1 MKHAPFVH
9 LHLHTHYSLLDGAI
23 RPEALFQKASQFKM
37 PALAITDHG
46 NMFGAIEFYQQACRH
61 GIKPIIGCEIY
72 MAPGSRYE
80 KDARS
85 GSDTFYHLILLAQN
99 QTGYKNLVYLV
110 SKGYLEGFYYRPR
123 IDKELLAEHNEG
135 LIALSACL
143 HGELATHI
151 LNKSYEKALQAA
163 SEYSAIFDNRRFYL
177 ELHENKIPEQKE
189 VNAQLIRIAQELSLP
204 LVATN
209 DCHYLEKS
217 EARAHDVLL
226 CLQTGKT
233 LDSPDRMQFST
244 DEFYFKSPEEM
255 ANLFS
260 YAPEALSNT
269 IEIAERCNLAFDL
282 DQTRFPAFQG
292 PPGVSLND
300 HLRSLSCAG
309 LGERLHHYR
318 ARSDY
323 DALATRYQQ
332 RLDEELAIIEK
343 TGFTDYFL
351 IVADFVG
358 YAKKHGI
365 PVGPGRGSAAGSLVA
380 YALNIT
386 EVDPI
391 TYGLLFERFLNPE
404 RISPPDID
412 IDFCKERRDEIIE
425 YVTSKY
431 SKDNVAQIITFGK
444 MQAKGV
450 LRDVGRVLG
459 MPYKD
464 VDRIAKLI
472 PNVLN
477 ITLTDAL
484 KQEPRLREMM
494 EQSEGVRDL
503 FTLSLSLEGLPR
515 HASTHAAGIVIAD
528 RPLIDYL
535 PLYRG
540 QNNEVVTQY
549 AMNDV
554 GKIGL
559 IKFDFLGLKTL
570 TVIEKCLQL
579 INQGRDTQL
588 TTDALPL
595 DDAATYAMLSGGATD
610 GVFQLESQGM
620 KDLVVKL
627 RPENIWDLIAL
638 LALYRPGP
646 LGSGMVDDFIKRK
659 RGDIPI
665 TYELPELKEILAETY
680 GVILYQEQVMHIA
693 STLANFSLGD
703 ADLLRRAMGKKKSDV
718 MEAQKEKFL
727 LGAKKNRINPK
738 KAEQIFNQM
747 AKFAEY
753 GFNKSHSTA
762 YALIAFY
769 TAYLKTHHP
778 VEFMAALLTCE
789 MDNNDKILR
798 YMNECREMSI
808 DVLPP
813 DMNESTKDFTVT
825 QGKIRFGLTAVK
837 NVGGA
842 AIESIIGN
850 RSEAG
855 PFSSLYDFCSRI
867 DLRKVNKK
875 VIESLIKCGAFD
887 ATGARRS
894 QMMAALDR
902 AMEQAQRAQRDR
914 QRKQASLFNL
924 FASPSGNGTRE
935 EWYPPLDEWSDDEL
949 LGYEKEAL
957 GFFISK
963 HPLNQFKDIIQQHT
977 TADTLTIMNF
987 PKESEIKIA
996 GITGKIREINNRKG
1010 ERMCFVTLEDL
1021 KGVVE
1026 VIVFADI
1033 FKSCAELIKSDQPL
1047 LITGRVSRE
1056 DENDTAKLVAGKIVP
1071 LSRQIAASNAAAHIT
1086 LSMGEMST
1094 EQLRDLKHI
1103 ILNNPGRCRT
1113 FLHLLVPGQQETVL
1127 ALGDGFKVNP
1137 TPQFANELRSIFG
1150 RALRSFS

>member
-23 RPEALFQKASQFKM
+23 RLDSLFQKAVHYKM

-61 GIKPIIGCEIY
+61 GIKPIIGCEVYI
-72 MAPGSRYE
+72 APGSRFE
-80 KDARS
+80 KESRGGAETS
-85 GSDTFYHLILLAQN
+85 YHLILLAQN
-99 QTGYKNLVYLV
+99 ETGYKNLVCLV
-110 SKGYLEGFYYRPR
+110 SKAYLEGFYYRPR
-123 IDKELLAEHNEG
+123 IDKDLLAEHNEG

-143 HGELATHI
+143 HGELAIHI
-151 LNKSYEKALQAA
+151 LNQSYSKVLQAA
-163 SEYSAIFDNRRFYL
+163 SDYSAIFNNRRFYL
-177 ELHENKIPEQKE
+177 ELHENRIPEQRQ
-189 VNAQLIRIAQELSLP
+189 VNQNLLRLAKDLSLP

-209 DCHYLEKS
+209 DCHYLEKNQ
-217 EARAHDVLL
+217 ARAHDVLL

-233 LDSPDRMQFST
+233 LDSPDRMKFTT

-255 ANLFS
+255 AGLFA
-260 YAPEALSNT
+260 YAPEALRNT
-269 IEIAERCNLAFDL
+269 IEIAERCNLKFEL
-282 DQTRFPAFQG
+282 DRTRFPAFQG
-292 PPGVSLND
+292 PPGIALND
-300 HLRSLSCAG
+300 HLRSLACDG
-309 LGERLHHYR
+309 LEQRLRHC
-318 ARSDY
+318 RSRTDF
-323 DALATRYQQ
+323 DALVARYQQ
-332 RLDEELAIIEK
+332 RLDEELAIIQK

-358 YAKKHGI
+358 YARDRGI

-380 YALNIT
+380 YALRIT

-391 TYGLLFERFLNPE
+391 AYGLLFERFLNPE

-425 YVTSKY
+425 YVTAKY

-459 MPYKD
+459 IPYKD

-484 KQEPRLREMM
+484 RQEPRLREMM
-494 EQSEGVRDL
+494 EQSEALKDL

-528 RPLIDYL
+528 KPLIEYL

-579 INQGRDTQL
+579 INQGRSEPL
-588 TTDALPL
+588 TTGDFPL
-595 DDAATYAMLSGGATD
+595 DDPAPYAMLSGGATD

-627 RPENIWDLIAL
+627 RPENIRDLIAL

-659 RGDIPI
+659 RGDVPI

-693 STLANFSLGD
+693 SRLANFSLGD

-727 LGAKKNRINPK
+727 LGARKNRINPK

-769 TAYLKTHHP
+769 TAYLKTHFP
-778 VEFMAALLTCE
+778 VDFMAALLTCE

-808 DVLPP
+808 EVLPP
-813 DMNESTKDFTVT
+813 DINESARDFTVT
-825 QGKIRFGLTAVK
+825 QGKIRFGLSAVK

-842 AIESIIGN
+842 AMESIIGN
-850 RSEAG
+850 RTEAG
-855 PFSSLYDFCSRI
+855 PFSSIYDFCARI

-894 QMMAALDR
+894 QMLAALEK
-902 AMEQAQRAQRDR
+902 AMEQAQRIQKDR

-924 FASPSGNGTRE
+924 FPSSTPGGNGE
-935 EWYPPLDEWSDDEL
+935 VWYPPLDEWSDEEF

-957 GFFISK
+957 GFFISR
-963 HPLNQFKDIIQQHT
+963 HPLDRFTDIIRQFT

-987 PKESEIKIA
+987 PKESEVKIA
-996 GITGKIREINNRKG
+996 GIAGKLREINNRKG

-1026 VIVFADI
+1026 VVVFADI
-1033 FKSCAELIKSDQPL
+1033 FKNSADLIKSDQPL
-1047 LITGRVSRE
+1047 LISGRISRE
-1056 DENDTAKLVAGKIVP
+1056 DESDTTKIIAGTIVP
-1071 LSRQIAASNAAAHIT
+1071 LSRQAACCSADAHIS
-1086 LSMGEMST
+1086 LSLGEMSC
-1094 EQLRDLKHI
+1094 EQLRDLKRA
-1103 ILNNPGRCRT
+1103 ILDHPGQCRA
-1113 FLHLLVPGQQETVL
+1113 FLHLLAPGQRETVL
-1127 ALGDGFKVNP
+1127 SLGDGFKVNP
-1137 TPQFANELRSIFG
+1137 TPRFANELRSIFG
-1150 RALRSFS
+1150 RALRSIS

>member
-1 MKHAPFVH
+1 MKHDPFVH

-23 RPEALFQKASQFKM
+23 RPDALFQKALQYNM

-61 GIKPIIGCEIY
+61 GIKPIIGCEVYI
-72 MAPGSRYE
+72 APGSRFE
-80 KDARS
+80 KEARA
-85 GSDTFYHLILLAQN
+85 GADTFYHLVLLAQN
-99 QTGYKNLVYLV
+99 ETGYRNLVCLV
-110 SKGYLEGFYYRPR
+110 SKAYLEGFYYRPR
-123 IDKELLAEHNEG
+123 IDKDLLAEHNEG
-135 LIALSACL
+135 LIAMSACL
-143 HGELATHI
+143 HGELATHL
-151 LNKSYEKALQAA
+151 LNNSYAKALQAA
-163 SEYSAIFDNRRFYL
+163 SDYSALFNDRRFYL
-177 ELHENKIPEQKE
+177 ELHENRIPEQKQ
-189 VNAQLIRIAQELSLP
+189 VNEGLIRLARELSLP

-209 DCHYLEKS
+209 DCHYLEKH
-217 EARAHDVLL
+217 EARAHDILL

-233 LDSPDRMQFST
+233 LDSPDRMQFTT

-255 ANLFS
+255 AGLFA
-260 YAPEALSNT
+260 YAPEALRNT
-269 IEIAERCNLAFDL
+269 LEIAERCNLSFDL

-292 PPGVSLND
+292 PPGISLND
-300 HLRSLSCAG
+300 HLRSLACSG
-309 LGERLHHYR
+309 LEERLRPYR
-318 ARSDY
+318 SRTDY
-323 DALATRYQQ
+323 DAMAAGYQQ
-332 RLDEELAIIEK
+332 RLDEELAIIQK

-358 YAKKHGI
+358 YARDHGI

-380 YALNIT
+380 YALRIT

-412 IDFCKERRDEIIE
+412 IDFCKERRDEIIA
-425 YVTSKY
+425 YVTAKY

-477 ITLTDAL
+477 ITLSEAL

-494 EQSEGVRDL
+494 EGSEALKEL

-528 RPLIDYL
+528 KPLIEYL

-570 TVIEKCLQL
+570 TVIQKCLQL
-579 INQGRDTQL
+579 INAGRSEPL

-595 DDAATYAMLSGGATD
+595 DDAATYAMLASGSTD

-665 TYELPELKEILAETY
+665 TYELPELKEILSETY

-693 STLANFSLGD
+693 SKLANFSLGD

-727 LGAKKNRINPK
+727 LGARKNKINPK

-769 TAYLKTHHP
+769 TAYLKTHFP

-798 YMNECREMSI
+798 YMNECREMGI

-813 DMNESTKDFTVT
+813 AINESARDFTVS

-842 AIESIIGN
+842 AMESIIGN
-850 RSEAG
+850 RLEAG
-855 PFSSLYDFCSRI
+855 PYASIYDFCARI

-894 QMMAALDR
+894 QMLAVLDT
-902 AMEQAQRAQRDR
+902 AMEQAQRMQKDR
-914 QRKQASLFNL
+914 QRKQASLFDI
-924 FASPSGNGTRE
+924 FASPAGNGNGEVRFPALE
-935 EWYPPLDEWSDDEL
+935 EWSDDEL

-963 HPLNQFKDIIQQHT
+963 HPLNQFKDAMQLLT
-977 TADTLTIMNF
+977 TADTLTVMNLS
-987 PKESEIKIA
+987 KESEVRIA
-996 GITGKIREINNRKG
+996 GIAGKMREINNRKG

-1021 KGVVE
+1021 KGVIE
-1026 VIVFADI
+1026 VIVFADL
-1033 FKSCAELIKSDQPL
+1033 FKGCSELLKSDQPM

-1056 DENDTAKLVAGKIVP
+1056 DENDTPKIVAGKIVS
-1071 LSRQIAASNAAAHIT
+1071 LSREAAALSSDAHIS
-1086 LSMGEMST
+1086 LSLGDMSA
-1094 EQLRDLKHI
+1094 EQLLDLKRA
-1103 ILNNPGRCRT
+1103 ILDHPGPCRT
-1113 FLHLLVPGQQETVL
+1113 FLHLIAPGQRETVL
-1127 ALGDGFKVNP
+1127 SLGEAFKVNP
-1137 TPQFANELRSIFG
+1137 TPRFASELKSIFG
-1150 RALRSFS
+1150 RSLRSFS

>member
-23 RPEALFQKASQFKM
+23 RPDALFQKAVEYKM

-72 MAPGSRYE
+72 IAPGSRFE

-85 GSDTFYHLILLAQN
+85 SEETFYHLVLLAQN
-99 QTGYKNLVYLV
+99 ETGYKNLVYLV
-110 SKGYLEGFYYRPR
+110 SKAYLEGFYYRPR
-123 IDKELLAEHNEG
+123 IDKALLAEHNEG

-151 LNKSYEKALQAA
+151 LHQSYPKALQAA
-163 SEYSAIFDNRRFYL
+163 SDYSAIFNNRRFYL
-177 ELHENKIPEQKE
+177 ELHENRIPEQKR
-189 VNAQLIRIAQELSLP
+189 VNENLLRLSRELSLP

-209 DCHYLEKS
+209 DCHYLDKK
-217 EARAHDVLL
+217 EARAHDILL

-233 LDSPDRMQFST
+233 LDSPDRMQFTT

-255 ANLFS
+255 AGLFS
-260 YAPEALSNT
+260 YAPEALRNT

-292 PPGVSLND
+292 PPGVSLSD
-300 HLRSLSCAG
+300 HLRSMACRG
-309 LGERLHHYR
+309 LDKRLGHYR
-318 ARSDY
+318 SRRDF
-323 DALATRYQQ
+323 DALAARYQQ
-332 RLDEELAIIEK
+332 RLDEELAIIQK

-358 YAKKHGI
+358 YAKSRGI
-365 PVGPGRGSAAGSLVA
+365 SVGPGRGSAAGSLVA
-380 YALNIT
+380 YALQIT

-425 YVTSKY
+425 YVTAKY

-477 ITLTDAL
+477 ITLSEAL

-494 EQSEGVRDL
+494 EGSEALKEL

-528 RPLIDYL
+528 KPLIEYL

-570 TVIEKCLQL
+570 TVIEKCLHL
-579 INQGRDTQL
+579 LNQDRSEPL

-595 DDAATYAMLSGGATD
+595 DDAATYAMLANGSTD

-646 LGSGMVDDFIKRK
+646 LGSGMVDDFIRRK

-665 TYELPELKEILAETY
+665 TYELAELKEILSETY

-693 STLANFSLGD
+693 SKLANFSLGD

-727 LGAKKNRINPK
+727 LGAKKNKINPK

-769 TAYLKTHHP
+769 TAYLKTHFP
-778 VEFMAALLTCE
+778 VAFMAALLTCE

-798 YMNECREMSI
+798 YMSECREMSI

-813 DMNESTKDFTVT
+813 DINESARDFTVS

-842 AIESIIGN
+842 AMESIIGN
-850 RSEAG
+850 RTEAG
-855 PFSSLYDFCSRI
+855 PFSSIYDFCARI

-887 ATGARRS
+887 ATGARRA
-894 QMMAALDR
+894 QMMAVLDK
-902 AMEQAQRAQRDR
+902 AMEQAQRIQKDR
-914 QRKQASLFNL
+914 QRRQASLFNL
-924 FASPSGNGTRE
+924 FASPSGNGNGE
-935 EWYPPLDEWSDDEL
+935 VQYPPLDEWSDEEL

-963 HPLNQFKDIIQQHT
+963 HPLNQFKDVIQQLT
-977 TADTLTIMNF
+977 TADTLTVSNF
-987 PKESEIKIA
+987 PKESEVKIA
-996 GITGKIREINNRKG
+996 GIAGKMREINSRKG

-1026 VIVFADI
+1026 IIVFADI
-1033 FKSCAELIKSDQPL
+1033 FKSCADLIKSDQPL

-1056 DENDTAKLVAGKIVP
+1056 DENDTPKIVAGKIAP
-1071 LSRQIAASNAAAHIT
+1071 LCREAASVSADAHIS
-1086 LSMGEMST
+1086 LSLGEMSA
-1094 EQLRDLKHI
+1094 EQLGYLKRA
-1103 ILNNPGRCRT
+1103 ILDHPGPCRA
-1113 FLHLLVPGQQETVL
+1113 FLHLLAPGQRETVL
-1127 ALGDGFKVNP
+1127 SLGDAFKVNP
-1137 TPQFANELRSIFG
+1137 TPHFANELRSIFG